1 MTAVYNPRSSKRIR
15 QLEETAEIFRAAR
28 PGSTPVGIVTAAGQ
42 VEQSLAVTDL
52 DRFLHEDIGM
62 TSIVIIGN
70 SDTRLI
76 DGWMVTARGYRL

>member
-1 MTAVYNPRSSKRIR
+1 M
-15 QLEETAEIFRAAR
+15 
-28 PGSTPVGIVTAAGQ
+28 GIVTAAGQ

>member
-1 MTAVYNPRSSKRIR
+1 MAALYNPRSASASASWKKRWKSF
-15 QLEETAEIFRAAR
+15 AAAR

-42 VEQSLAVTDL
+42 AEQSLVVTDL
-52 DRFLHEDIGM
+52 DRLLHEEVGM
-62 TSIVIIGN
+62 RSIVIIGN